1 MKKDILL
8 LCVDEAH
15 VCLPSEWGKKGMRED
30 MYVAPSYLRAQVAST
45 TEAPVIAMTAS
56 ARTKVSR
63 RKDKSE
69 VEQIKVMCSIQFSK
83 TTTIVISPVLNN
95 HNYVVLKKPSVVQG
109 FYGENRYSFSHDQIG
124 SANILWR
131 IYLEKF
137 VSDVKNGNVPK
148 RAVLYVKTLDDLG
161 EIDDFLTMQLGHL
174 AVARTP
180 NT

>member
-1 MKKDILL
+1 
-8 LCVDEAH
+8 
-15 VCLPSEWGKKGMRED
+15 

-137 VSDVKNGNVPK
+137 VSDAFCHWGALVVFFSWAPKDASSLNPNVVHTHTMLNTI
-148 RAVLYVKTLDDLG
+148 ADLSRYFCHRQN
-161 EIDDFLTMQLGHL
+161 D
-174 AVARTP
+174 
-180 NT
+180 